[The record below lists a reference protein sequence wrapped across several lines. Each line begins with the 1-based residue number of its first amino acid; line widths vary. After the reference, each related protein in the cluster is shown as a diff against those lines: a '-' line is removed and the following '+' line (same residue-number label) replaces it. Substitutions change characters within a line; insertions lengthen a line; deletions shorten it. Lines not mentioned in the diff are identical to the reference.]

1 MANGAEEGEEMAAQT
16 VEDGKKDRDD
26 VQEVPV
32 KKRKLNQ
39 TT

>member
-16 VEDGKKDRDD
+16 VEVSKKDRDD
-26 VQEVPV
+26 LEVPV
-32 KKRKLNQ
+32 MKRKLNQ